1 MGWSRWRHARMRPL
15 GRTSRL
21 KHLHL
26 FHARSVAN
34 LPLVIPQHLTIIFFY
49 IVCLL
54 GAVLIATNT
63 SWSSASARSRLG
75 RGIVFTVVGLLL
87 FEVSSLIALRINYG
101 HWLYSERV
109 NPNAWIF
116 EEHPYVVALP
126 IGNKSYSVNGTEI
139 HHNSLGFRGAEFQN
153 KGTKKRVVAIG
164 GSTTYCV
171 DVSDSDTWPAQ
182 LEKLLG
188 SEYEVLNLGM
198 AGHSTAEH
206 LYLLGSL
213 VPRLEPDVIVMQI
226 GLNDLHCM
234 HSPDISPVLNEC
246 HSTLFA
252 NSVGECFVNK
262 LPLLA
267 SVRAVVSTMQNVG
280 LAPRCPQDPSG
291 GANIKDLDPRVV
303 ESFNAQATSLVSIGK
318 GMGAKVILVPQVGL
332 KAGEIAN
339 GGYRWWTPYLDQGSL
354 NGFVASFNEE
364 LKQIAQSTQ
373 VSYVDSV
380 SASSWGDEL
389 FVDLSHL
396 NGPGNLKLARLIR
409 EKVVAQ

>member
-1 MGWSRWRHARMRPL
+1 M
-15 GRTSRL
+15 
-21 KHLHL
+21 
-26 FHARSVAN
+26 AN
-34 LPLVIPQHLTIIFFY
+34 LRFVTPQHLTIIFFY
-49 IVCLL
+49 VVCSL
-54 GAVLIATNT
+54 GGVLVALNT
-63 SWSSASARSRLG
+63 SWSSTAVRARIG
-75 RGIVFTVVGLLL
+75 RGVVFALMGVLL
-87 FEVSSLIALRINYG
+87 FEVSSLIALRFNYG
-101 HWLYSERV
+101 HWLYGERV

-126 IGNKSYSVNGTEI
+126 IGNKSYSVNGIEI

-171 DVSDSDTWPAQ
+171 DVSDKDTWPAQ
-182 LEKLLG
+182 LESLLG

-234 HSPDISPVLNEC
+234 HSPDISPVLNKC

-267 SVRAVVSTMQNVG
+267 SVRAIVSMMQNVG
-280 LAPRCPQDPSG
+280 LAPRCPQDPVG
-291 GANIKDLDPRVV
+291 GRNIKDLDPRVV
-303 ESFNAQATSLVSIGK
+303 EAFNAQATSLVSIGK
-318 GMGAKVILVPQVGL
+318 GMGAEVILVPQVGL
-332 KAGEIAN
+332 KAGDIAN

-354 NGFVASFNEE
+354 NSFVTSFNQE
-364 LKQIAQSTQ
+364 LRRVADATQ

-380 SASSWGDEL
+380 NTTSWGDEL
-389 FVDLSHL
+389 FIDLSHL
-396 NGPGNLKLARLIR
+396 SGPGNLKLAQLIR
-409 EKVVAQ
+409 ERVVAQ